1 MESKIVKQD
10 ILTLNNKKYY
20 ILDLN
25 CDLYTV
31 PNYSSKQVQIEIFD
45 YSWVHERKFD
55 TNGNRIMT
63 FVISIANEK
72 EYQFEG
78 KNIYFIPENKIEE
91 LNQKVKKE

>member
-1 MESKIVKQD
+1 MYSKIIKQD
-10 ILTLNNKKYY
+10 ILIWKNRKYY
-20 ILDLN
+20 ILDLDKN
-25 CDLYTV
+25 LLFSSSS
-31 PNYSSKQVQIEIFD
+31 NYLSKQVQIDGEIFD

-78 KNIYFIPENKIEE
+78 KNIYFIPDNKE
-91 LNQKVKKE
+91 

>member
-1 MESKIVKQD
+1 MYSKIIKQD
-10 ILTLNNKKYY
+10 ILIWKNRKYY
-20 ILDLN
+20 ILDLDKN
-25 CDLYTV
+25 ILFSSSS
-31 PNYSSKQVQIEIFD
+31 NYLSKQVQIDGEIFD

-78 KNIYFIPENKIEE
+78 KNIYFIPDNKE
-91 LNQKVKKE
+91 

>member
-1 MESKIVKQD
+1 MYSKIIKQD
-10 ILTLNNKKYY
+10 ILIWKNRKYY
-20 ILDLN
+20 ILDLDSN
-25 CDLYTV
+25 LLFSSSS
-31 PNYSSKQVQIEIFD
+31 NYRSKKVQIDGEIFD

-78 KNIYFIPENKIEE
+78 KNIYFISDNKE
-91 LNQKVKKE
+91 

>member
-1 MESKIVKQD
+1 MDTKIIKQD
-10 ILTLNNKKYY
+10 ILIWKNRKYY
-20 ILDLN
+20 ILDLDSN
-25 CDLYTV
+25 LLFSSSS
-31 PNYSSKQVQIEIFD
+31 NYRSKQVQIDGEIFD

-78 KNIYFIPENKIEE
+78 KNIYFIPDNKE
-91 LNQKVKKE
+91 

>member
-1 MESKIVKQD
+1 MYTKIIKQD
-10 ILTLNNKKYY
+10 ILIWKNRKYY
-20 ILDLN
+20 ILDLDKN
-25 CDLYTV
+25 LLFSSSS
-31 PNYSSKQVQIEIFD
+31 NYLSKQVQIDGEIFD

-78 KNIYFIPENKIEE
+78 KNIYFIPENKE
-91 LNQKVKKE
+91 